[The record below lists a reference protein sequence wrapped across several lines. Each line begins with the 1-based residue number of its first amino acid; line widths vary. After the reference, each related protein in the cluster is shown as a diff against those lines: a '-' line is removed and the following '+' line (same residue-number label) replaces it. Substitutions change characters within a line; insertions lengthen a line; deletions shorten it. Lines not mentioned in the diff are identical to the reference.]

1 MQLDL
6 HVKHTQDSSI
16 HVLVIKIAVGLLNIN
31 NCIKQK
37 IRSPSM
43 FIVYKKGHAVIIF
56 NEPYC
61 RFLSLR

>member
-16 HVLVIKIAVGLLNIN
+16 HVLVIKIAVGLLNIKKG
-31 NCIKQK
+31 IKQK

-43 FIVYKKGHAVIIF
+43 FIVYKIGTCSYNI
-56 NEPYC
+56 
-61 RFLSLR
+61 

>member
-6 HVKHTQDSSI
+6 HVKHTQDSSL

-43 FIVYKKGHAVIIF
+43 FIVYKIGTCSYNI
-56 NEPYC
+56 
-61 RFLSLR
+61 